1 MAVSDTIHTLRG
13 VTPEPKHIDG
23 AETCWSGHP
32 WRPET
37 TRWRYRARGGRHG
50 SGWERDCLVCKD
62 MADKAR
68 AARRGRNQQLLVD
81 LAAAGEHWTTKG
93 GTA

>member
-23 AETCWSGHP
+23 AEMCGSGHP

-68 AARRGRNQQLLVD
+68 RKNGAANQGLVVD
-81 LAAAGEHWTTKG
+81 VSAAGTHWTTKG
-93 GTA
+93 GTE

>member
-23 AETCWSGHP
+23 AEMCGSGHP

-62 MADKAR
+62 MADKER

-81 LAAAGEHWTTKG
+81 LTSAGEHWTTKG
-93 GTA
+93 DTA

>member
-1 MAVSDTIHTLRG
+1 MSDTISTLRG
-13 VTPEPKHIDG
+13 VTPEPKNING
-23 AETCWSGHP
+23 ASTCSNGHP
-32 WRPET
+32 WRAET

-68 AARRGRNQQLLVD
+68 AARRSRNQQLLVD
-81 LAAAGEHWTTKG
+81 LTSAGEHWTTKG

>member
-1 MAVSDTIHTLRG
+1 MF
-13 VTPEPKHIDG
+13 G
-23 AETCWSGHP
+23 ALAP
-32 WRPET
+32 
-37 TRWRYRARGGRHG
+37 YAK
-50 SGWERDCLVCKD
+50 ERDCLVCKD

-81 LAAAGEHWTTKG
+81 LTSAGEHWTTKG